1 MAVPAII
8 HEYAGKKMGG
18 MLMDLVS
25 DINPIQLNKASN
37 AQSGP
42 DIGGNIKAV
51 RELAKQND
59 ANKGMSLKQYFEGKK
74 IGATRDP
81 EGKITF
87 NKFVDEKKD
96 SLRASTRTIGAAAV
110 GSYALAPLVLGQ
122 DNPINR
128 TVEAGAAF
136 GMHAGITAA
145 AINKGFKTGGNRA
158 AGMFGVAYGGLA
170 AMNAIRSGNNFGPF

>member
-1 MAVPAII
+1 MGVPAVI
-8 HEYAGKKMGG
+8 HEYAGKKMGN

-25 DINPIQLNKASN
+25 DINPLQLSRAST

-42 DIGGNIKAV
+42 DVGGNIKAV
-51 RELAKQND
+51 RDLVKQND
-59 ANKGMSLKQYFEGKK
+59 ANKGMTLKQYFEGKQ

-81 EGKITF
+81 KGKTTF
-87 NKFVDEKKD
+87 NKFVNEDKD
-96 SLRASTRTIGAAAV
+96 HLRASTRTIGAAAI

-145 AINKGFKTGGNRA
+145 AIRGGKANTA
-158 AGMFGVAYGGLA
+158 AGMFGIGYGGLA
-170 AMNAIRSGNNFGPF
+170 AINAVRSGNNFGPF

>member
-1 MAVPAII
+1 MGVPAII
-8 HEYAGKKMGG
+8 SEYGGQKMGQ

-25 DINPIQLNKASN
+25 DINPIQLNRAST

-42 DIGGNIKAV
+42 DIGGNVKAV
-51 RELAKQND
+51 RQLVKQND
-59 ANKGMSLKQYFEGKK
+59 ANKGMTLGQYFEGKQ
-74 IGATRDP
+74 IGAQIDP
-81 EGKITF
+81 KGKTTF
-87 NKFVDEKKD
+87 NKFVSEDRDK
-96 SLRASTRTIGAAAV
+96 LRASTRAIGAAAI

-145 AINKGFKTGGNRA
+145 ALRGGKTNMA
-158 AGMFGVAYGGLA
+158 AGMFGLGYGGLA
-170 AMNAIRSGNNFGPF
+170 AINAVRSGNNFGPF

>member
-1 MAVPAII
+1 MGVPAVI
-8 HEYAGKKMGG
+8 HEYAGKKMGN

-25 DINPIQLNKASN
+25 DINPLQLSRAST

-42 DIGGNIKAV
+42 DVGGNIKAV
-51 RELAKQND
+51 RDLVKQND
-59 ANKGMSLKQYFEGKK
+59 ANKGMTLKEYFQGKQV
-74 IGATRDP
+74 GATLNQNN
-81 EGKITF
+81 KKYAF
-87 NKFVDEKKD
+87 NRFVNEDKD
-96 SLRASTRTIGAAAV
+96 HLRASTRTIGAAAI

-145 AINKGFKTGGNRA
+145 AIRAGKANVA
-158 AGMFGVAYGGLA
+158 AGMFGVGYGGLA
-170 AMNAIRSGNNFGPF
+170 AINAVRSGNNFGPF

>member
-1 MAVPAII
+1 MGVPAVIT
-8 HEYAGKKMGG
+8 EYGGQKMGQ

-25 DINPIQLNKASN
+25 DINPIQLNRAKT

-42 DIGGNIKAV
+42 DISGNVKAV
-51 RELAKQND
+51 RQLVKQND
-59 ANKGMSLKQYFEGKK
+59 ANKGMTLGQYFEGKK
-74 IGATRDP
+74 ISAQIDP
-81 EGKITF
+81 KGKTTF
-87 NKFVDEKKD
+87 NKFVSEDKD
-96 SLRASTRTIGAAAV
+96 SLRASTRAIGAAAI

-145 AINKGFKTGGNRA
+145 ALRGGKTNMA
-158 AGMFGVAYGGLA
+158 AGMFGLGYGGLA
-170 AMNAIRSGNNFGPF
+170 AINAVRSGNNFGPF